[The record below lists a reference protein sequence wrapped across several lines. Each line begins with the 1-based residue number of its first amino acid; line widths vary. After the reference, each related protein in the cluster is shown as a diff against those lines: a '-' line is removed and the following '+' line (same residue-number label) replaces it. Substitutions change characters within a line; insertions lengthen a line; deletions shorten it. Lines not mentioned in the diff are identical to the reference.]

1 MQKNTS
7 EANIMIIIEILRF
20 IVACWLMYIGIR
32 YLISFVYYRFT
43 GKRLDD

>member
-1 MQKNTS
+1 
-7 EANIMIIIEILRF
+7 MIILRILGF
-20 IVACWLMYIGIR
+20 ILGCWLIYIGIR